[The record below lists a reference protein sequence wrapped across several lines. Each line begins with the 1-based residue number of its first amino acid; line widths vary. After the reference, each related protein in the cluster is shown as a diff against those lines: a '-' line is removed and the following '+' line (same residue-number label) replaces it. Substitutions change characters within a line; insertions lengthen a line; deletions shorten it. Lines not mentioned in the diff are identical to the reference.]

1 MPDGRRRRLSSKV
14 VQPAVQRRSR
24 PVYHE
29 LPERGILVFESHHS
43 STFSMP
49 PERRSFHKIIWAPV
63 GRGFLEYDQSRVGLN
78 RDELLFLPA
87 GQVHRFVDDHSA
99 PLTLVMAY
107 LSQKIIDESPPL
119 TALMRVLMQRH
130 DKPFEQVKLNIYRR
144 GAVWSV
150 FKRMLAEQSRDEP
163 CATALLHAGLL
174 ELMVHILRSES
185 VAKAVSPSREQ
196 AFEGTL
202 EYLEEAFHT
211 PVRVKDLAEMC
222 GISTRRYSEIFR
234 KRTGKTIVKYL
245 NDKRIHYAQERLR
258 ETGQIMYAA
267 MAAGFSDATHFYR
280 VFKRSTGLTPGQYLE
295 TCQANEPENHTRDQS
310 SESARLVQ

>member
-1 MPDGRRRRLSSKV
+1 MI
-14 VQPAVQRRSR
+14 AVERRSR
-24 PVYHE
+24 PAYHQ

-49 PERRSFHKIIWAPV
+49 AERRPFHKIIWIPV
-63 GRGFLEYDQSRVGLN
+63 GHGFLEYEQSRVSLS

-99 PLTLVMAY
+99 PMTLVMAY
-107 LSQKIIDESPPL
+107 LSQQVIDQTPPL
-119 TALMRVLMQRH
+119 AAIMRQLMH
-130 DKPFEQVKLNIYRR
+130 KYNGPFGQVKLNLYRR
-144 GAVWSV
+144 GAVWGV

-174 ELMVHILRSES
+174 DLLVHFLRSES
-185 VAKAVSPSREQ
+185 AAKAATPSREQ

-202 EYLEEAFHT
+202 EYIDEAFHT
-211 PVRVKDLAEMC
+211 PIRVKELSEIC
-222 GISTRRYSEIFR
+222 GISTRRYSDIFKR
-234 KRTGKTIVKYL
+234 RTGKTVVQYL

-267 MAAGFSDATHFYR
+267 VAAGFSDATHFYR

-295 TCQANEPENHTRDQS
+295 TCHSEQPRVSEAGDENEALHS
-310 SESARLVQ
+310 VQ